1 MRPSRLFAASPS
13 ITVEFQPTNKLIQ
26 AFEGES
32 IREVAEKAGVKI
44 NYKCRKGECGTC
56 QVKIDGKWVKAC
68 QSVVSAPSSSSVLQ
82 ISVSPKTAE
91 DSASSKKPSKFFSP
105 ASFVEGVINN
115 GLGVVGFVM
124 EAKKVDN
131 SFEQRMAKEKALLEK
146 VAAEKA
152 RKQNEGKR

>member
-1 MRPSRLFAASPS
+1 M
-13 ITVEFQPTNKLIQ
+13 IQ
-26 AFEGES
+26 AQEGENIS
-32 IREVAEKAGVKI
+32 DVAEKAGVKI

-68 QSVVSAPSSSSVLQ
+68 QSVVTAPSASTVLQ
-82 ISVSPKTAE
+82 ICVSPKTVE
-91 DSASSKKPSKFFSP
+91 ETNSKKPSKFFSP

-124 EAKKVDN
+124 EAKKVDD
-131 SFEQRMAKEKALLEK
+131 SFEQRMAKEKALSEK

-152 RKQNEGKR
+152 RKQNESRR